1 MPPKKTIQAYEAE
14 IKELHNTLK
23 EYPDNE
29 ILQKKLNNQVSSWA
43 KLIDI
48 TIFAAQNE
56 QIPWQEQDLGY
67 PVRPM
72 LLKEKSGLQQ
82 VGDYQGYYSFPG
94 GAGWIGILVER
105 KGGKKGCEDLYSTL
119 MSAEN
124 CLRFYREIERF
135 KQDSRFS
142 QMVVIAEC
150 TLNDF
155 LLYTPAFTGKERNV
169 NHIGAN
175 VEARRGKI
183 TSLYARG
190 VPILFAGTRKN
201 AIELYRGLLRQWLRL
216 NYASILKLDVEPY
229 NDEAKLKERLFKAK
243 AEVQAAEH
251 SLRALGVTV

>member
-1 MPPKKTIQAYEAE
+1 MPQKKTIQQYGEE
-14 IKELHNTLK
+14 IKSLHEALK
-23 EYPDNE
+23 EYPDSE
-29 ILQKKLNNQVSSWA
+29 SIQSKLNTRVGSWA

-56 QIPWQEQDLGY
+56 QIPWTSEDLGY

-82 VGDYQGYYSFPG
+82 VGDYQAYYSGPG
-94 GAGWIGILVER
+94 FAWWVGILAER

-119 MSAEN
+119 MGTEN
-124 CLRFYREIERF
+124 CARFYREITRF
-135 KQDSRFS
+135 KDDPRFT

-155 LLYTPAFTGKERNV
+155 LLYSPAFNGKERNV

-183 TSLYARG
+183 ASLYTRG
-190 VPILFAGTRKN
+190 VPVLFAGTRKN
-201 AIELYRGLLRQWLRL
+201 AIELYKGLIRQWIKQ
-216 NYASILKLDVEPY
+216 NYASILKLDEKPY
-229 NDEAKLKERLFKAK
+229 NDLSYMTTKKARLEAELKA
-243 AEVQAAEH
+243 VNN
-251 SLRALGVTV
+251 ALGVAV